1 MSEKSKFTPDQ
12 IKKLRESPHVLN
24 VTKTTVSFTNEFK
37 QIFFDQRHSSSL
49 SPEEILF
56 ANGIDPEILGSA
68 RIRGFV
74 QHVEEQADRDSGFN
88 DLRAKENKELRDA
101 ERLKALAQKHDE
113 KIRASD
119 LAHEVTD
126 LKHEVAD
133 MKEEFSELKALITK
147 VLTQYELET
156 HVLASFKKKQPTN

>member
-37 QIFFDQRHSSSL
+37 KIFFDQRHSSGL
-49 SPEEILF
+49 SPEEILL

-68 RIRGFV
+68 RIRGLV
-74 QHVEEQADRDSGFN
+74 QRVEEQADRDSGFN
-88 DLRAKENKELRDA
+88 DLRIKENKDLRDA
-101 ERLKALAQKHDE
+101 ERLKVIAE
-113 KIRASD
+113 SRNRKIDSSD

-126 LKHEVAD
+126 LKREFAD
-133 MKEEFSELKALITK
+133 MKTEFSELKALITK

-156 HVLASFKKKQPTN
+156 HILKKQPAN